1 MSIKSITTSIFHKI
15 TSQSFREYYFALLL
29 RFKYWRT
36 ICCLRKVFGKR
47 KIIVAFCVS
56 EIAKWKSQSLYDQ
69 LCQTEVYHPVIFV
82 YLSPLDVNGKKEDV
96 DSLLEEKINFFA
108 EKGMDVV
115 NVWDSSS
122 NQCVI
127 PETSCPD
134 IVFYQ
139 QPWDTPNPFP
149 LPLDIAGYALTFY
162 IPYFL
167 VNNLDLRLEIG
178 QSLHRQVFGHIVQ
191 NEEHAKFYDSNVK
204 SWHYAGKR
212 LGLGHTIVDNITT
225 KIAEQEGDCV
235 IYAPHFSFPMKGVER
250 ALFYSTFLENGK
262 LILEFARQHPEIK
275 WVFKPHPRLK
285 YELKKTH
292 VWSDFEVDSY
302 YAEWAKVGV
311 VCETPDYI
319 EHFQRSSAMITDC
332 GSFLTEY
339 SCMDKPLI
347 RLYYHKDNLPPNP
360 ILEKLYRTFYYA
372 HNNEDLK
379 ELLESVICQ
388 HQDPNKAA
396 RHEEVVR
403 VGLNSGDASR
413 RIINYLDSLLISK
426 K

>member
-1 MSIKSITTSIFHKI
+1 MSIKSVVRNIILGVI
-15 TSQSFREYYFALLL
+15 SQNLRRTCSAFLL

-36 ICCLRKVFGKR
+36 ILKLRRVFGKR
-47 KIIVAFCVS
+47 KIVVAFCVS

-115 NVWDSSS
+115 NVWDSAS
-122 NQCVI
+122 NKCVI
-127 PETSCPD
+127 PEDYRPD

-149 LPLDIAGYALTFY
+149 LPLDIAGCALTFY

-167 VNNLDLRLEIG
+167 VNNLDFRIEIG

-191 NEEHAKFYDSNVK
+191 NEEHVKLYNSNLK
-204 SWHYAGKR
+204 RRYYAGKR
-212 LGLGHTIVDNITT
+212 LGLGHTIVDNLTT

-262 LILEFARQHPEIK
+262 LILEFAKQHPEIK

-285 YELKKTH
+285 YELKTTG
-292 VWSDFEVDSY
+292 VWSDSEVDAY
-302 YAEWAKVGV
+302 YAEWSKVGC

-360 ILEKLYRTFYYA
+360 ILEKLYSTFYYA
-372 HNNEDLK
+372 HNNAELQ

-388 HQDPNKAA
+388 HQDPNKDA

-403 VGLNSGDASR
+403 VGLNNSDTSR
-413 RIINYLDSLLISK
+413 RIINYFDSLFSSK
-426 K
+426 

>member
-1 MSIKSITTSIFHKI
+1 MSIKSVVRNIILRVIPQNLRRTCSAF
-15 TSQSFREYYFALLL
+15 LL

-36 ICCLRKVFGKR
+36 ISRLRTVYGKR
-47 KIIVAFCVS
+47 KIVVAFCVS

-69 LCQTEVYHPVIFV
+69 LAQTETYCPVIFV
-82 YLSPLDVNGKKEDV
+82 YPSPLEF
-96 DSLLEEKINFFA
+96 DSKDTTIESFLERKIDFFKA
-108 EKGMDVV
+108 KGMEVV
-115 NVWDSSS
+115 NVWDSAS
-122 NQCVI
+122 NKCVI
-127 PETSCPD
+127 PEVSRPD

-139 QPWDTPNPFP
+139 QPWDTPPFP
-149 LPLDIAGYALTFY
+149 TPSEIADYALSFY
-162 IPYFL
+162 IPYYL
-167 VNNLDLRLEIG
+167 VNNLDLELETG
-178 QSLHRQVFGHIVQ
+178 QLLHRLVFGYIVQ
-191 NEEHAKFYDSNVK
+191 NDQLANFYK
-204 SWHYAGKR
+204 PELKKRHYAGR
-212 LGLGHTIVDNITT
+212 CLGLGHTIVDNLTS
-225 KIAEQEGDCV
+225 KVAEQEEDYV
-235 IYAPHFSFPMKGVER
+235 IYAPHFSFPVPGVER
-250 ALFYSTFLENGK
+250 PLFYSTFLENGK
-262 LILEFARQHPEIK
+262 LILEFAKQHPEIK

-285 YELKKTH
+285 YELKNTG
-292 VWSDFEVDSY
+292 VWSNSDVEAY
-302 YAEWAKVGV
+302 YAEWTKVGI

-372 HNNEDLK
+372 HNNEELK

-403 VGLNSGDASR
+403 VGLNNSDTSR
-413 RIINYLDSLLISK
+413 RIINYFNSLLSSK
-426 K
+426 

>member
-1 MSIKSITTSIFHKI
+1 MSIKSVVRNIILRVIPQNLRRTCSAF
-15 TSQSFREYYFALLL
+15 LL
-29 RFKYWRT
+29 RFKYWHT
-36 ICCLRKVFGKR
+36 ILKLRRVFGKR
-47 KIIVAFCVS
+47 KIVVAFCVS
-56 EIAKWKSQSLYDQ
+56 EIAKWKSQFLYEQLERTETYCPVVFIYPSSLD
-69 LCQTEVYHPVIFV
+69 F
-82 YLSPLDVNGKKEDV
+82 
-96 DSLLEEKINFFA
+96 DSKDTPIETLLERKNSFFA
-108 EKGMDVV
+108 EKSMTVI
-115 NVWDSSS
+115 NVWDSVSM
-122 NQCVI
+122 QCVI
-127 PETSCPD
+127 PEKYRPD

-191 NEEHAKFYDSNVK
+191 NEEHAKFYDSNIK
-204 SWHYAGKR
+204 GWHYAGKR

-262 LILEFARQHPEIK
+262 LILEFAKQHPEIT
-275 WVFKPHPRLK
+275 WIFKPHPRLK
-285 YELKKTH
+285 YELKETH

-360 ILEKLYRTFYYA
+360 ILERLYKTFYYA
-372 HNNEDLK
+372 HNND
-379 ELLESVICQ
+379 ELLELLEIVICQ
-388 HQDPNKAA
+388 HQDPNKDV

-403 VGLNSGDASR
+403 VGLNNSDTSR
-413 RIINYLDSLLISK
+413 RIINYFDSLFSSK
-426 K
+426 

>member
-1 MSIKSITTSIFHKI
+1 MSTIKSFFHKI
-15 TSQSFREYYFALLL
+15 TTKAFREYCFALLL
-29 RFKYWRT
+29 KYKYWRI
-36 ICCLRKVFGKR
+36 ICRLRKVYGKR

-56 EIAKWKSQSLYDQ
+56 EIAKWKSQTLYDQ
-69 LCQTEVYHPVIFV
+69 LVQTETYRPLIFV
-82 YLSPLDVNGKKEDV
+82 YP
-96 DSLLEEKINFFA
+96 SLLEIDSKDTTIDSFLERKIDFFKA
-108 EKGMDVV
+108 KGMEVV
-115 NVWDSSS
+115 NVWDSFS
-122 NQCVI
+122 NKCVI
-127 PETSCPD
+127 PEVSRPD

-139 QPWDTPNPFP
+139 QPWDTPPFP
-149 LPLDIAGYALTFY
+149 TPSEIADYALSFY
-162 IPYFL
+162 IPYYL
-167 VNNLDLRLEIG
+167 VNNFDLELETG
-178 QSLHRQVFGHIVQ
+178 QLLHRLVFGYIMQ
-191 NEEHAKFYDSNVK
+191 NEEHAQLCASELQKR
-204 SWHYAGKR
+204 HYAGR
-212 LGLGHTIVDNITT
+212 CLGLGHTIVDNLTS
-225 KIAEQEGDCV
+225 KVAEQEEDYV
-235 IYAPHFSFPMKGVER
+235 IYAPHFSFPVPGVER
-250 ALFYSTFLENGK
+250 PLFYSTFLDNGK
-262 LILEFARQHPEIK
+262 LILEFAKQHPDIK

-285 YELKKTH
+285 CELKNTG
-292 VWSDFEVDSY
+292 VWSDSEVDAF
-302 YAEWAKVGV
+302 YAEWAKVGI

-372 HNNEDLK
+372 HNNEELK

-403 VGLNSGDASR
+403 VGLNSSDASR
-413 RIINYLDSLLISK
+413 RIINYLHSLLTSK